1 MAQRHHE
8 VPPTAATCHPGAFSI
23 GQMRVESLAPIVIR
37 KNLMPIILLH
47 GDYHTGSM
55 WLTKPDSRPGWA
67 YFFAERGH
75 RVYAPHL
82 PFHGRS
88 AALVHYERVKAITPQ
103 NVESL
108 YTAINKTNNPEWP
121 AAKTHTQWP
130 GSGVR
135 GDPIFD
141 QYFNQLV
148 PLYMDPHER
157 QAAAQEAVEGLLR
170 FLKRPA
176 ILIGQGSGANVAWLA
191 ADVAPDLIHAIVA
204 VEPLGPPFGSALGN
218 KNGELG
224 PTSKF
229 TRPAGIRKYG
239 LADIP
244 MQFDPPVAAPES
256 FEELLG
262 GTYPAFEPIPVTKFY
277 AKGRQGKFCFEQ
289 DPAGLP
295 VGNSTE
301 SRAVPRKLT
310 NLIGILQLVV
320 TTEASFHRFSDWA
333 TVHFLRQ
340 AGATVKHHRLEEHG
354 IRGNGHLCFLEKN
367 SNDVANHVL
376 NWLHN
381 EAGVPKVQVLEAR
394 PSPSQ
399 AISASGGHGQS
410 SIPPSG
416 NACPTRKRPV
426 EVELKPIGTIA
437 NSNQRE
443 SKRVQTNPFQPSNLN
458 YHTSVTG
465 DVRTSDSHNASSV
478 SIPHSSVV
486 RNTRVA
492 RGVTPVPS
500 TPHNKPIQRT
510 GQTTLSERRIVEIT
524 TSPDS
529 PTPRPIQ
536 DLERQRTSAVNKL
549 PTVPEAN

>member
-1 MAQRHHE
+1 MAQPHRE
-8 VPPTAATCHPGAFSI
+8 VPPTVATCPPGAFSI
-23 GQMRVESLAPIVIR
+23 GQMRVESLTPTVIR

-47 GDYHTGSM
+47 GDYHTASV
-55 WLTKPDSRPGWA
+55 WLTKPDRRPGWA

-88 AALVHYERVKAITPQ
+88 GALVHYERVKAITPQ
-103 NVESL
+103 TVENL

-135 GDPIFD
+135 GDPFFD
-141 QYFNQLV
+141 EYFKQLV

-157 QAAAQEAVEGLLR
+157 QAAAQEAVASLLR

-176 ILIGQGSGANVAWLA
+176 ILVGQGSGANVAWLV

-218 KNGELG
+218 INGQLG
-224 PTSKF
+224 PTSTF
-229 TRPAGIRKYG
+229 TRAAGIRQYG

-256 FEELLG
+256 FEELFG
-262 GTYPAFEPIPVTKFY
+262 ATYPAFEPIP
-277 AKGRQGKFCFEQ
+277 
-289 DPAGLP
+289 
-295 VGNSTE
+295 
-301 SRAVPRKLT
+301 PRKLT
-310 NLIGILQLVV
+310 NLIEILQLVV

-381 EAGVPKVQVLEAR
+381 ETDVPKLQVLEAR
-394 PSPSQ
+394 PSPSL
-399 AISASGGHGQS
+399 AIS
-410 SIPPSG
+410 PSG
-416 NACPTRKRPV
+416 DHRQSLILPSEKTCPTKQRPV
-426 EVELKPIGTIA
+426 ETELKPINTIA
-437 NSNQRE
+437 NSSQR
-443 SKRVQTNPFQPSNLN
+443 
-458 YHTSVTG
+458 
-465 DVRTSDSHNASSV
+465 
-478 SIPHSSVV
+478 
-486 RNTRVA
+486 
-492 RGVTPVPS
+492 
-500 TPHNKPIQRT
+500 
-510 GQTTLSERRIVEIT
+510 
-524 TSPDS
+524 
-529 PTPRPIQ
+529 
-536 DLERQRTSAVNKL
+536 
-549 PTVPEAN
+549 